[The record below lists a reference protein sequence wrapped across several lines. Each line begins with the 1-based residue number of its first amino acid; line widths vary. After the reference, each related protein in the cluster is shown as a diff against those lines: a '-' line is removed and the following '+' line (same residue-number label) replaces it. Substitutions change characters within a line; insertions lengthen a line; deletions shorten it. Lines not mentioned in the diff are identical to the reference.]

1 MLARSLCTCHMV
13 FSVDRI
19 TPTFVSVFSGNAR
32 VLAFRFQLRRNT
44 HLVTAQLS
52 NSFSFNFGLD
62 SQSLNSIQSH
72 APSRLPWTGPVPG
85 DIAEVEAYCRI
96 FRSSE
101 RLHSAL
107 MDALCNPLT
116 GECSVSYEVL
126 SDEKPLLED
135 KIVSVLGCI
144 VALVNGGRQDV
155 LSGRSS
161 IGTPFRSTE
170 VGMMED
176 TLPPLALFRSEMKKC
191 CESLHVALENYF
203 IPGDD
208 RSLDVWRKLQ
218 RLKNVCYDSGFPHGE
233 DYPSPEIFANWSPVY
248 LFTSKEDMD
257 SKESEAAFCMG
268 GQVTEEGLK
277 WLLDKGYK
285 TIIDLREE
293 DVKDNFYQAAVC
305 DAISSGSIK
314 LVRIPVKVR
323 TAPTMEQVERF
334 ASYVSD
340 CSKRPMYL
348 HSKEGVWRTSAMVSR
363 WRQYMTR
370 PASQFFS
377 NQAVISN
384 DMSSYYT
391 IGSGKLQDSM
401 IAEGSSL
408 EKDTNLLQEGLGA
421 THGSASRFD
430 SCSSLKKNNEKTQS
444 NGALSELSPDDIASS
459 QATAATGEG
468 SFPIFSRKTSPLEAQ
483 VPPFDIFSKKEM
495 SKFLG
500 SRQIPKPSHF
510 SHQGK
515 RLEGLPDSRNP
526 EPKLV
531 DPEKSSNGSAH
542 VDYPSGSNWKLVN
555 LNNSSS
561 VRTTVNGFSEGE
573 MYYRSDAN
581 FSTIVNND
589 IDNVNTNSQRIG
601 VNKDKTGLALSDEDL
616 GLIEGDM
623 CASST
628 GVVRVQSR
636 KKAEMFLVRTD
647 GFSCARERVS
657 ESSLAFTHPSTQQQ
671 MLMWKT
677 TPKTVLLLK
686 KPGEH
691 LMEEAREVASFLYYQ
706 EKMNVFVEPDAHDIF
721 ARIPGFGFVQTF
733 YTQDTCDLHEK
744 VDFVACLGGDGV
756 ILHASNLF
764 RNAIPPVVSF
774 NLGSLGFLTS
784 HNFEDYKQDL
794 QQVIHG
800 NSTRDGVYI
809 TLRMRLRCEIFR
821 KGKAVPGKVFDILN
835 EVVVDRGSNPYLS
848 KIECYEHGRLI
859 TKVQGDGVIV
869 ATPTG
874 STAYSTAAGGSMVS
888 LSQSCIC

>member
-1 MLARSLCTCHMV
+1 
-13 FSVDRI
+13 
-19 TPTFVSVFSGNAR
+19 
-32 VLAFRFQLRRNT
+32 
-44 HLVTAQLS
+44 
-52 NSFSFNFGLD
+52 
-62 SQSLNSIQSH
+62 
-72 APSRLPWTGPVPG
+72 
-85 DIAEVEAYCRI
+85 
-96 FRSSE
+96 
-101 RLHSAL
+101 
-107 MDALCNPLT
+107 
-116 GECSVSYEVL
+116 
-126 SDEKPLLED
+126 
-135 KIVSVLGCI
+135 
-144 VALVNGGRQDV
+144 
-155 LSGRSS
+155 
-161 IGTPFRSTE
+161 
-170 VGMMED
+170 
-176 TLPPLALFRSEMKKC
+176 
-191 CESLHVALENYF
+191 
-203 IPGDD
+203 
-208 RSLDVWRKLQ
+208 
-218 RLKNVCYDSGFPHGE
+218 
-233 DYPSPEIFANWSPVY
+233 
-248 LFTSKEDMD
+248 
-257 SKESEAAFCMG
+257 
-268 GQVTEEGLK
+268 
-277 WLLDKGYK
+277 
-285 TIIDLREE
+285 
-293 DVKDNFYQAAVC
+293 
-305 DAISSGSIK
+305 
-314 LVRIPVKVR
+314 
-323 TAPTMEQVERF
+323 
-334 ASYVSD
+334 
-340 CSKRPMYL
+340 
-348 HSKEGVWRTSAMVSR
+348 MVSR

-370 PASQFFS
+370 PASKFFS

-391 IGSGKLQDSM
+391 NGSGKLQDSM

-408 EKDTNLLQEGLGA
+408 QKDTNLLQEGLGA

-468 SFPIFSRKTSPLEAQ
+468 SFPSFSSETSPLEAQ

-500 SRQIPKPSHF
+500 SRKISKPSHF
-510 SHQGK
+510 SYHGK

-601 VNKDKTGLALSDEDL
+601 VNKDKAGLALSDEDL

-691 LMEEAREVASFLYYQ
+691 LMEEAREVIFSF
-706 EKMNVFVEPDAHDIF
+706 
-721 ARIPGFGFVQTF
+721 
-733 YTQDTCDLHEK
+733 
-744 VDFVACLGGDGV
+744 
-756 ILHASNLF
+756 
-764 RNAIPPVVSF
+764 SF
-774 NLGSLGFLTS
+774 QL
-784 HNFEDYKQDL
+784 
-794 QQVIHG
+794 
-800 NSTRDGVYI
+800 
-809 TLRMRLRCEIFR
+809 
-821 KGKAVPGKVFDILN
+821 
-835 EVVVDRGSNPYLS
+835 
-848 KIECYEHGRLI
+848 
-859 TKVQGDGVIV
+859 
-869 ATPTG
+869 
-874 STAYSTAAGGSMVS
+874 
-888 LSQSCIC
+888 